1 MGVAPWGLAL
11 ELAALQFPRRQA
23 VQTPHLFGGAGAL
36 AGGCVCVGAAAGVC
50 GVPGMVPGT
59 TVLGPAPAPVP

>member
-23 VQTPHLFGGAGAL
+23 VQTPHLFGGA
-36 AGGCVCVGAAAGVC
+36 AAGVC
-50 GVPGMVPGT
+50 GVPGMVLGT
-59 TVLGPAPAPVP
+59 TVLGPAAPAAPVP